1 MDRDDSGMRED
12 MVVEVKVVER
22 EYKVVVLAR
31 HWTGDGAKM
40 HRRARLELKEREKS
54 RCSGG
59 QPTFTSRDSN
69 YST

>member
-40 HRRARLELKEREKS
+40 HR
-54 RCSGG
+54 
-59 QPTFTSRDSN
+59 
-69 YST
+69 